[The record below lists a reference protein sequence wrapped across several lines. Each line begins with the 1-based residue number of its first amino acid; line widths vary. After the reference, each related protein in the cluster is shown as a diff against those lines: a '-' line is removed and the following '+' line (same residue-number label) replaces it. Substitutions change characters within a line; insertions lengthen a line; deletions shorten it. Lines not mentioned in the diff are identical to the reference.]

1 MLLMRRGG
9 RAPHLIASSAA
20 ADSDLLS
27 LVHPRDTYPSTW
39 SAAKLDR
46 EALRSRTAST
56 QLSGISSRSVIVG
69 KSWESELHSAD
80 GDLTCSTL
88 LTIDAHRP
96 FDTSPIV
103 TLVTTLPP
111 HHPHLSHVPQMTHL
125 FTLTQHRLSIRQHS
139 GSKHYLRGD
148 RCLRQ
153 RGVRLADHRNGYREK
168 GVEGHGG
175 GVLEAL

>member
-1 MLLMRRGG
+1 MPRGTPRPCNVPPMVMSRKAFRRKRTD
-9 RAPHLIASSAA
+9 RAKCPIKPQKRVFGQNSCHTSSAA

-88 LTIDAHRP
+88 RTIDAHRP
-96 FDTSPIV
+96 FDTSSPIV
-103 TLVTTLPP
+103 TLVTTLP
-111 HHPHLSHVPQMTHL
+111 
-125 FTLTQHRLSIRQHS
+125 LTYPTS
-139 GSKHYLRGD
+139 LR
-148 RCLRQ
+148 
-153 RGVRLADHRNGYREK
+153 
-168 GVEGHGG
+168 
-175 GVLEAL
+175 